1 MKNQD
6 EINLINFFT
15 RNKSL
20 TRAQRARFA
29 SLVARDIGG
38 FEPSD
43 ISNKD
48 MGNLQEFETDDE
60 IRDIFSNI
68 EHSREITTNEN
79 YKDHS
84 LELKIMNS
92 NKNVTNLDLNNS
104 VKKYPLKSKKE
115 DLPEYIS
122 PKKIQLFLEQYNQNP
137 ILKYTC
143 HSIDDKEIIEELCQ
157 LCEVEKYNYER
168 HVDLIKREY
177 DSLLK
182 IFKDEPVSKKMI
194 ALISAY
200 LKGQKEWSSDKIPIN
215 WSCDEIKKWAKDNPG
230 IIPNPGPNIAKE
242 QKNRGFRLNHFT
254 SKLTNESIDSFVDLC
269 KLFKSLF
276 HIRRDNSLKKL
287 IPSKINDINI
297 NFSETNFRENIELF
311 TDVDKLIQAIKQIVR
326 ICKEC
331 DSNSPNIEISSYIEE
346 DNICIAIHHK
356 NSKYGKPMKETVR
369 RIGEKHSL
377 LIKNQLNG
385 LADLYIEA
393 DFDNNEFAR
402 INLWDGKPRKE
413 VFITEVEGVKYI
425 LKF

>member
-48 MGNLQEFETDDE
+48 MGNLQEFETNDE
-60 IRDIFSNI
+60 MRDVFSNI
-68 EHSREITTNEN
+68 EHSMEITLSKNYEDHSSELKTMGSNEN
-79 YKDHS
+79 
-84 LELKIMNS
+84 
-92 NKNVTNLDLNNS
+92 VTKLDS
-104 VKKYPLKSKKE
+104 VKKNPLRSKKE

-122 PKKIQLFLEQYNQNP
+122 PKKLQSFLEQYNQNP

-143 HSIDDKEIIEELCQ
+143 HSIDDKEVIEELCQ
-157 LCEVEKYNYER
+157 RCNVKTYNYEA
-168 HVDLIKREY
+168 HVQLIIQEF
-177 DSLLK
+177 DVLLK
-182 IFKDEPVSKKMI
+182 SFKNEPISNNMI

-200 LKGQKEWSSDKIPIN
+200 LKGKKEWSSDNIPIN
-215 WSCDEIKKWAKDNPG
+215 WSCKEIKEWAKDNPG
-230 IIPNPGPNIAKE
+230 KIPNPGPNIANE

-254 SKLTNESIDSFVDLC
+254 SKLTNESISRFDDLC

-287 IPSKINDINI
+287 ITNKIDDINI

-311 TDVDKLIQAIKQIVR
+311 TDVDKLIQAITRIVR
-326 ICKEC
+326 ICKDC
-331 DSNSPNIEISSYIEE
+331 DSNNPNIEISCYTEE

-402 INLWDGKPRKE
+402 VNLWNGKPRKE
-413 VFITEVEGVKYI
+413 EIMTEVEGVKYI